1 MPIEEG
7 NTTPIEETKT
17 IPIEGKNTNT
27 GKETKT
33 PNTNAVEKLTP
44 EESVKRVEQLINEAS
59 GLDINYLSHDPDWK
73 LSSSWDW
80 KEWYFSVDAEPNE
93 QDIAKWVTKVSMDF
107 YISKDYVDVNK
118 LKDKEPES
126 MHIIITKMDADGKT
140 VSDLN
145 IQYSKGLEPHRII
158 MSNGGGV
165 KGVRETDVIEEET
178 LDIIEE
184 RIQKEK
190 KKIIKR
196 ELDAAQNNEKQEKQW
211 ADEDL
216 ETNLNNLT

>member
-1 MPIEEG
+1 MPIEWSKNENYEQNKQG
-7 NTTPIEETKT
+7 KEKMPDTKT
-17 IPIEGKNTNT
+17 
-27 GKETKT
+27 
-33 PNTNAVEKLTP
+33 VEQLTP

-107 YISKDYVDVNK
+107 SISKDYVDVNK

-126 MHIIITKMDADGKT
+126 MYIIITKMDADGKT